1 MIVAKVKHDR
11 KSCSPLRRAAIEEA
25 KGWAVVIGILIVF
38 FLTRGVFQ

>member
-1 MIVAKVKHDR
+1 MTVTKNKLDR

-25 KGWAVVIGILIVF
+25 KGWAVVIGILILF